1 MDKFVESLDFPDKR
15 IAELARDILIREG
28 VSVSQLGTCI
38 TDADLEEI
46 GIPEAARRILL
57 QAVNEVVI

>member
-1 MDKFVESLDFPDKR
+1 MDKFVESLDFPDKS

-28 VSVSQLGTCI
+28 VNVSQLGTCI
-38 TDADLEEI
+38 TNDDLEEI

-57 QAVNEVVI
+57 QAVNEVVV